1 MTEQKKFTIVPI
13 MQTVVTGF
21 KKVPVYDFDELSEDV
36 QQRLIDDYD
45 IEGLQENFFD
55 FEIDFYI
62 DGIKQD
68 IWQKYNLP
76 VSSINY
82 DLSYCQGSGAT
93 FVTDVISDK
102 ELEKFIKKTFPD
114 FVKSFRSPD
123 VLFPYFCECTEVEF
137 RTGRCAS
144 YNNVNVGA
152 YFNPDAVRYIDTY
165 LTDKVYQLEKM
176 LKSFS
181 SDLTCK
187 ITRKLYD
194 LYENSYSESAIK
206 NMLSCSL
213 YFENGDIAE

>member
-1 MTEQKKFTIVPI
+1 MTEQKKFTIVPVI
-13 MQTVVTGF
+13 QTAVTGF
-21 KKVPVYDFDELSEDV
+21 RKVQVYSFDELSEDV
-36 QQRLIDDYD
+36 QQQLIDDYD

-62 DGIKQD
+62 GGIKQD

-76 VSSINY
+76 VSDIDY

-93 FVTDVISDK
+93 FITDAVSDK
-102 ELEKFIKKTFPD
+102 ELEKFIKKTFPE
-114 FVKSFRSPD
+114 FVKSFRFTD
-123 VLFPYFCECTEVEF
+123 VLFPYFCECTEVTF
-137 RTGRCAS
+137 SPGRCAS

-165 LTDKVYQLEKM
+165 LTDKVYQLEKT

-181 SDLTCK
+181 SDLTCE

-194 LYENSYSESAIK
+194 LYENSYSENAIK